1 MPTPEDNEA
10 YNALLSSI
18 EGFDSDNISSTIDDI
33 RSALKM
39 LWAATGGEVEE
50 TRREKA
56 NRERAERRR
65 ADSENVI
72 NHVAALRAM
81 PLAIGSI
88 PGAELSVRAAASRAS
103 AARGHA
109 EIYQTSTGIIVAAWW
124 PLDSNT
130 TMGGKRGPSCKT
142 AADVAAWLKSV

>member
-50 TRREKA
+50 TWREKA
-56 NRERAERRR
+56 NRERAERHR

-88 PGAELSVRAAASRAS
+88 PGAELSVRAAASR
-103 AARGHA
+103 HA
-109 EIYQTSTGIIVAAWW
+109 EIYQTSTGIIVATWW